1 MRRDIERVRR
11 VPPLLERQAT
21 PECQDSFIDSFG
33 VVVSLHL
40 EVPVERRPVSIRE
53 ADADQLHR

>member
-1 MRRDIERVRR
+1 MRQDTERLRR
-11 VPPLLERQAT
+11 VPPLIDREAG
-21 PECQDSFIDSFG
+21 PECQDGFIDSFG

-53 ADADQLHR
+53 ADAN